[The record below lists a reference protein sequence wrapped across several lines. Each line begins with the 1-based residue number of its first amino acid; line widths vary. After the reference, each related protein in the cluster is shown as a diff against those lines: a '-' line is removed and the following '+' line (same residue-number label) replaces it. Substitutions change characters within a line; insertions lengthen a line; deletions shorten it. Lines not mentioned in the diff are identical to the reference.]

1 MSRKCGQIMTA
12 VHGIGTIKEKKS
24 MCTKSI
30 SEQFEEIKEEMC
42 YKYCRFTELSLET
55 HKNPDEA
62 IEWLMHNYC
71 ENCPLTRL

>member
-1 MSRKCGQIMTA
+1 MTA

-30 SEQFEEIKEEMC
+30 TEQFEEIKEEMC
-42 YKYCRFTELSLET
+42 DKYCRFTELSLET
-55 HKNPDEA
+55 HEDPDEA
-62 IEWLMHNYC
+62 NEWLMKQYC

>member
-1 MSRKCGQIMTA
+1 
-12 VHGIGTIKEKKS
+12 

-30 SEQFEEIKEEMC
+30 TEQFEEIKEEMC
-42 YKYCRFTELSLET
+42 DKYCRFTELSLET

-62 IEWLMHNYC
+62 NEWLMHNYC

>member
-1 MSRKCGQIMTA
+1 
-12 VHGIGTIKEKKS
+12 

-30 SEQFEEIKEEMC
+30 TEQFEEIKEEIC
-42 YKYCRFTELSLET
+42 DKYCRFTELSLET

-62 IEWLMHNYC
+62 NEWLMKQYC